1 MNKKGLTLVEL
12 LLVMVIIA
20 IIGVITIPNIIESLN
35 ASRGKSGE
43 SMEELLVENLKL
55 YNSDNEV
62 DLWDEKYETSSCI
75 SFSSLDTIKRSNQDI
90 KLGECRLVNPNPLVI
105 KRVGLHKYK
114 YYVRLVCGKNMPSS
128 DVINSNQ
135 YTSNDVYYNESAYY
149 NNSSESNPN
158 CTPVSVG

>member
-20 IIGVITIPNIIESLN
+20 IIGVIAIPNIIESLN

-43 SMEELLVENLKL
+43 SMEKLITENLQL
-55 YNSDNEV
+55 YNTDNEV
-62 DLWDEKYETSSCI
+62 DLWSEKYTTPSCV
-75 SFSSLDTIKRSNQDI
+75 SFSNLDIIKKANQDI
-90 KLGECRLVNPNPLVI
+90 KLGECRLVNPNPMVI
-105 KRVGLHKYK
+105 KRVGLHKYE

-135 YTSNDVYYNESAYY
+135 YTKTDAYYNKNAYY
-149 NNSSESNPN
+149 NNSSTSNPN
-158 CTPVSVG
+158 C